1 MISQHLRTTG
11 SVVLRVAL
19 VSILLV
25 GAARSALAQSQRTV
39 AIEAVAA
46 PSPAGTEE
54 QVTLTIRIEGASL
67 NQIET
72 PDAPLT
78 RGLALQQPTP
88 STQRDV
94 SFSNGALSRSVTFQW
109 TYEPIRAGTAR
120 IFPVKVVVRGTE
132 YETEAIDVEVIPQS
146 QRGQRPSASAGS
158 APSSPQ
164 DMASSPSSTSS
175 LVADRRLFIR
185 AIPETERVYQNE
197 QLIVAYRLYFQGGI
211 QLRHSRLANA
221 WDATG
226 FWREELDV
234 ESRPIPRSTTLDGQ
248 SYQTIVLKRVALFPT
263 RAGSLYVDPLEIETE
278 ARVARRFGRA
288 DPFYSP
294 QGSYESVDLAS
305 EPLVVEA
312 RPLPDGAPSS
322 FSGAVGT
329 FQLRVRVDSNAVHVG
344 RPVRLRVH
352 IEGTGNLATLQPPS
366 IDLPEAFEV
375 YDPQESTSIDRD
387 GSQIRGVKTF
397 TFVLVPQSS
406 GTYTLPPI
414 SFAYFDPEQQRYHTL
429 RAAVPPLQ
437 VTGDQPPTAVSA
449 TGDGLPVND
458 VASIMTESSTWVQTD
473 ARALYLRPW
482 PYVALLAPLLVLG
495 GVAAVQR
502 VSSPKE
508 DNEKA
513 ADTLGTT
520 HLDQARRHMRQPHP
534 EACYDAVERAVL
546 DFISQRL
553 DVAAS
558 GLTRS
563 QLNDLLARHDV
574 PTHAREALFELLD
587 VCDQARFSPARPSQK
602 AMQGAINRAEQLIDF
617 LASKLA

>member
-1 MISQHLRTTG
+1 M
-11 SVVLRVAL
+11 
-19 VSILLV
+19 SILFV
-25 GAARSALAQSQRTV
+25 GSARSALAQTQRTV

-78 RGLALQQPTP
+78 RGLALRQPTP

-94 SFSNGALSRSVTFQW
+94 SFSNGELSRSVTFQW
-109 TYEPIRAGTAR
+109 TYEPVRAGTAR
-120 IFPVKVVVRGTE
+120 IFPVKVIVRGTE

-146 QRGQRPSASAGS
+146 QRGQQPSTSARS

-164 DMASSPSSTSS
+164 DTPSSPSTASS
-175 LVADRRLFIR
+175 LVADQRLFIR
-185 AIPETERVYQNE
+185 AIPETKRVYQNE

-278 ARVARRFGRA
+278 ARVARRIGRA

-322 FSGAVGT
+322 FNGAVGT

-344 RPVRLRVH
+344 RPVRLRVR

-366 IDLPEAFEV
+366 IDSPGAFEV
-375 YDPQESTSIDRD
+375 YDPRESTSIDRD
-387 GSQIRGVKTF
+387 GSRIQGVKTF

-406 GTYTLPPI
+406 GTYTLPPV

-429 RAAVPPLQ
+429 RAAIPPLQ
-437 VTGDQPPTAVSA
+437 VTGGQPPAAASA

-458 VASIMTESSTWVQTD
+458 VAGIMTESPAWVQTD
-473 ARALYLRPW
+473 ARALYLSPW
-482 PYVALLAPLLVLG
+482 PYAALLAPLLILG
-495 GVAAVQR
+495 GVAAAQR
-502 VSSPKE
+502 VSLSGGNKE
-508 DNEKA
+508 GTADA
-513 ADTLGTT
+513 ADTTY
-520 HLDQARRHMRQPHP
+520 LDRARYHMRQPHP

-546 DFISQRL
+546 HSISQRL
-553 DVAAS
+553 EVTAS

-563 QLNDLLARHDV
+563 QLDELLARHDV
-574 PTHAREALFELLD
+574 PARARAALFELLD
-587 VCDQARFSPARPSQK
+587 VCDQARYSPARPSEK
-602 AMQGAINRAEQLIDF
+602 AMRGAINRAEQLIDF
-617 LASKLA
+617 LRSKLT

>member
-1 MISQHLRTTG
+1 MDRQRLRTIG
-11 SVVLRVAL
+11 SMVLRMTL
-19 VSILLV
+19 VSTLLIGTV
-25 GAARSALAQSQRTV
+25 RSASAQTQRTV
-39 AIEAVAA
+39 TIEAVAD

-94 SFSNGALSRSVTFQW
+94 SFSNGELSRSVTFQW
-109 TYEPIRAGTAR
+109 TYEPVRAGTAR
-120 IFPVKVVVRGTE
+120 IFPVKVVVRGAE
-132 YETEAIDVEVIPQS
+132 YETETIDVEVIPQS
-146 QRGQRPSASAGS
+146 QRGQRPSSSARGT
-158 APSSPQ
+158 PSSPQ
-164 DMASSPSSTSS
+164 RSPSSSPPASS

-185 AIPETERVYQNE
+185 AAPETKRVYQNE

-234 ESRPIPRSTTLDGQ
+234 ESRPIPRSTTLDGR

-278 ARVARRFGRA
+278 ARVARRFGRT

-294 QGSYESVDLAS
+294 QGSYESVELAS

-312 RPLPDGAPSS
+312 RPLPDGAPSG

-329 FQLRVRVDSNAVHVG
+329 FQLRVRVDSNDVHVG

-366 IDLPEAFEV
+366 LDLPEAFEV
-375 YDPQESTSIDRD
+375 YDPNENTSIDRD
-387 GSQIRGVKTF
+387 GPQIRGTKTF

-406 GTYTLPPI
+406 GTYTLPPVA
-414 SFAYFDPEQQRYHTL
+414 FTYFDPEQQRYHTL
-429 RAAVPPLQ
+429 RVTVPSLQ
-437 VTGDQPPTAVSA
+437 VTGGRPPTAVST
-449 TGDGLPVND
+449 TGNGLPVND
-458 VASIMTESSTWVQTD
+458 VADIMTESPTWVQTD
-473 ARALYLRPW
+473 ARALHLSPW

-495 GVAAVQR
+495 GVAVARR
-502 VSSPKE
+502 VSISDKDE
-508 DNEKA
+508 GEA
-513 ADTLGTT
+513 ADASSITYLN
-520 HLDQARRHMRQPHP
+520 QARHHMRQPDP
-534 EACYDAVERAVL
+534 TACYDAVERAVL
-546 DFISQRL
+546 HFISQRL
-553 DVAAS
+553 EMAAA
-558 GLTRS
+558 GLTRP
-563 QLNDLLARHDV
+563 QLDDLLARHDV
-574 PTHAREALFELLD
+574 PPRAREALFELLD
-587 VCDQARFSPARPSQK
+587 VCDQARYSPARPSQK
-602 AMQGAINRAEQLIDF
+602 AMQGAIDRAEQLIDF

>member
-1 MISQHLRTTG
+1 MMPQHLRTTG

-25 GAARSALAQSQRTV
+25 GAVRSALAQSQRTV

-164 DMASSPSSTSS
+164 DMASSSPTSS

-305 EPLVVEA
+305 EPLIVEA

-344 RPVRLRVH
+344 RPVRLRVR

-387 GSQIRGVKTF
+387 GSQIQGVKTF

-406 GTYTLPPI
+406 GTYTLPPV

-437 VTGDQPPTAVSA
+437 VTGGQPPTAVSA

-458 VASIMTESSTWVQTD
+458 VASIMTESSAWVQTD

-495 GVAAVQR
+495 GMAAAQR
-502 VSSPKE
+502 VSSPNE
-508 DNEKA
+508 DEEKA
-513 ADTLGTT
+513 AEALGAT
-520 HLDQARRHMRQPHP
+520 HLDRARHHMRQPHP

-546 DFISQRL
+546 DFIGQRL

-558 GLTRS
+558 GLTRP
-563 QLNDLLARHDV
+563 QLDGLLARHDV
-574 PTHAREALFELLD
+574 PAHAREALFELLD